1 MWKKRRMPWQ
11 ITRPRGKDLG
21 KEKQG
26 SMNSKQGTVSAE
38 AQGLYKLFN
47 PGQPTGAEYDGTTL
61 RIIGGNHRS
70 LRNEDIANISLDL
83 RRLHHAIILTL
94 KNGNIIELSGFKEQT
109 VRSLHAAVSSGVA
122 RQRAEELKEQAHTL
136 ETSIRDIH
144 PMLPSLLPTGV
155 YIRDSHCRKAA
166 PRIQQ
171 VTARCTPEVVK
182 ELSPSAGKMLK
193 DIRNLEA
200 LVTSET
206 KRREAN
212 QKFIRTQAELAKQ
225 AVEHAEQGKL
235 TKEQAEAVATDEDV
249 TLVAAGAGTG
259 KTTVITAKLAHL
271 VANQKVKPDRILVL
285 AYNNNAA
292 VEIRERLRLAPELE
306 AASVDTFHAFGR
318 RVIGQTSEMPSVST
332 LAEPFQ
338 LRRAMQAF
346 IEEMTK
352 DEGLS
357 RALLNF
363 TINMP
368 AQYRS
373 PFDPEIHTQA
383 DYQKYIVN
391 SRLLTLNGE
400 IVKSFEEL
408 TIANWLAAND
418 IEYQYEKPYEQHT
431 ATTQYRQYHPDFY
444 LPHHQIYIEH
454 FALNREGKAP
464 PGWIGYEKG
473 VEWKRKLH
481 QSNQTKLVE
490 TYSWQ
495 HREGTLLPELGRTL
509 DELQVEQRRIPTEE
523 LIKQL
528 GAIRIT
534 RLAELLVAFLNHTKS
549 GNITQEQID
558 VRASVSQDPRRT
570 GEFLKLWRYARERYE
585 ERLQQEGTIDFH
597 DMINE
602 ATAILTRGEWTHNYT
617 HVLVD
622 EFQDISAGR
631 MALIK
636 ALMQNG
642 MAYFLVGDDWQ
653 SIYRFTGS
661 QVRLFNEVHEYLGFT
676 ERVTLSQTFRFGN
689 DIAQPSAR
697 FIQQNPDQTQRTL
710 RGADHLNDST
720 LTVIADSDQKQG
732 ARTALDQIRSQR
744 TSEDTTLIL
753 GRFQRSR
760 ENLPSWAQKHFSTIH
775 SAKGKEAEH
784 VIVLDL
790 ADDIYGFPCLR
801 EDDPLLD
808 LVAPPIDDNPY
819 PYAEERRLFYV
830 GMTRSKKATYL
841 VADPSRPSPFI
852 RELLQIA
859 PEVRE
864 LGQLSPECPACR
876 AGHLVRSQTGHHLRC
891 TNHPACEH
899 LAPRCTAC
907 RQGYAVVS
915 RNNRQEATETRCTN
929 EGCQHTERVCPR
941 CRQGLLT
948 IRTNTQTDNKF
959 WACSEWRGGTG
970 CTFTEE
976 VSESSQQGQPR
987 LS

>member
-1 MWKKRRMPWQ
+1 MMTDR
-11 ITRPRGKDLG
+11 I
-21 KEKQG
+21 
-26 SMNSKQGTVSAE
+26 VSAE

-47 PGQPTGAEYDGTTL
+47 PAQPNRADYDGTTL
-61 RIIGGNHRS
+61 RITGGNVRS
-70 LRNEDIANISLDL
+70 LENEDIANVSLDL
-83 RRLHHAIILTL
+83 RWLHHAIILTL
-94 KNGNIIELSGFKEQT
+94 KNGNTIELSGFKEQA
-109 VRSLHAAVSSGVA
+109 VKNLHAAVSSGIA
-122 RQRAEELKEQAHTL
+122 RQRAEELKQQARTL
-136 ETSIRDIH
+136 ETNIKTLH
-144 PMLPSLLPTGV
+144 PILPSLLLTDG

-166 PRIQQ
+166 PRIKQ
-171 VTARCTPEVVK
+171 VTAHCTPQVVK
-182 ELSPSAGKMLK
+182 ELNPSVGKIK
-193 DIRNLEA
+193 DIRDLDA

-212 QKFIRTQAELAKQ
+212 RKFMQTQAELAKQ
-225 AVEHAEQGKL
+225 AVEHAEHRQL
-235 TKEQAEAVATDEDV
+235 TQEQAEAVATDEDV

-292 VEIRERLRLAPELE
+292 REIRERLAPELQ
-306 AASVDTFHAFGR
+306 AANVDTFHAFGR
-318 RVIGQTSEMPSVST
+318 RVIGQTGEMPSVSDM
-332 LAEPFQ
+332 AEPFQ

-346 IEEMTK
+346 IEEMKNK
-352 DEGLS
+352 DDLA
-357 RALLNF
+357 RALLNL

-368 AQYRS
+368 TQYKS
-373 PFDPEIHTQA
+373 PFDPDIHTQA
-383 DYQKYIVN
+383 DYHKYVRN
-391 SRLLTLNGE
+391 SRLLTLKGE
-400 IVKSFEEL
+400 TVKSFEEL

-418 IEYQYEKPYEQHT
+418 VEYQYERPYQRQT
-431 ATTQYRQYHPDFY
+431 ATTQHQQYHPDFY

-454 FALNREGKAP
+454 FALNRQGKAP
-464 PGWIGYEKG
+464 TGWTGYEEG
-473 VEWKRKLH
+473 VQWKRDLH
-481 QSNQTKLVE
+481 RRNQTTLVE

-495 HREGTLLPELGRTL
+495 HQEETLLSQLARTL
-509 DELQVEQRRIPTEE
+509 DGLQVERRRIPIEE
-523 LIKQL
+523 LIEQL
-528 GAIRIT
+528 GTRIT
-534 RLAELLVAFLNHTKS
+534 KLAELLAAFLNHARS
-549 GNITQEQID
+549 GNITQQQID
-558 VRASVSQDPRRT
+558 ARASASKDPRRA

-585 ERLQQEGTIDFH
+585 EQLRQEGTIDFH
-597 DMINE
+597 DMINQ

-622 EFQDISAGR
+622 EFQDISTGR

-636 ALMQNG
+636 ALMQDG

-661 QVRLFNEVHEYLGFT
+661 QVRLFSEVHEYLGFT
-676 ERVTLSQTFRFGN
+676 QRVALSQTFRFGN

-697 FIQQNPDQTQRTL
+697 FIQRNPDQTQRTL
-710 RGADHLNDST
+710 RGAAHLADST

-732 ARTALDQIRSQR
+732 ARTALNQIRDHR
-744 TSEDTTLIL
+744 DPEDTTLIL

-760 ENLPSWAQKHFSTIH
+760 ENLPTWAQRHFATVH
-775 SAKGKEAEH
+775 SAKGREADY

-841 VADPSRPSPFI
+841 VADPNQPSPFI

-864 LGQLSPECPACR
+864 LGHLSPECPSCR
-876 AGHLVRSQTGHHLRC
+876 AGHLVRSQTGNNLRC

-899 LAPRCTAC
+899 IAPRCTAC
-907 RQGYAVVS
+907 RQGYAVVT
-915 RNNRQEATETRCTN
+915 RDNRQEAAETRCTN
-929 EGCQHTERVCPR
+929 EECLHTERMCPR
-941 CRQGLLT
+941 CRQGVLT
-948 IRTNTQTDNKF
+948 LRSNTQTNNKF

-970 CTFTEE
+970 CRFTEE
-976 VSESSQQGQPR
+976 V
-987 LS
+987 